1 MSNNNLQQLFLNMRN
16 YLQPIADKLEEIK
29 KNPETLK
36 YIQNIN
42 LLVKDNERTSPFMK
56 KLLSEMQENP
66 NLSEALET
74 IPYRQIFKL
83 LANSEQLESVSIL
96 SLINKDHFQNEIF
109 EYFDE
114 IPLGSH
120 FKKRKSLIAEA
131 FKLYELEYFSG
142 CLCLI
147 HSQLEGII
155 TDYLIFKNIIRKNI
169 VNGKTRFNCNLS
181 GKVISGLAQKIEL
194 AKDINE
200 NFLRLEN
207 FQFDNDQNKKFHN
220 ERNDLLHGSNIDN
233 FNAER
238 CFIVFIWIDSILG
251 SIHTN
256 EVILK
261 AVR

>member
-1 MSNNNLQQLFLNMRN
+1 M
-16 YLQPIADKLEEIK
+16 
-29 KNPETLK
+29 
-36 YIQNIN
+36 
-42 LLVKDNERTSPFMK
+42 
-56 KLLSEMQENP
+56 
-66 NLSEALET
+66 
-74 IPYRQIFKL
+74 
-83 LANSEQLESVSIL
+83 
-96 SLINKDHFQNEIF
+96 
-109 EYFDE
+109 
-114 IPLGSH
+114 
-120 FKKRKSLIAEA
+120 
-131 FKLYELEYFSG
+131 
-142 CLCLI
+142 
-147 HSQLEGII
+147 
-155 TDYLIFKNIIRKNI
+155 
-169 VNGKTRFNCNLS
+169 S

>member
-1 MSNNNLQQLFLNMRN
+1 MSINNFQQLLLNMRN
-16 YLQPIADKLEEIK
+16 FLQPIADKLEEIQ

-36 YIQNIN
+36 FIHNVDYLIKNH
-42 LLVKDNERTSPFMK
+42 ERTSPFMK
-56 KLLSEMQENP
+56 KILSEMEENP
-66 NLSEALET
+66 NLSEARET
-74 IPYRQIFKL
+74 IPYRQVFRL
-83 LANSEQLESVSIL
+83 LANSEQIESVSIL
-96 SLINKDHFQNEIF
+96 HLINEDLFQNGILEC
-109 EYFDE
+109 FDE
-114 IPLGSH
+114 IQIGNH
-120 FKKRKSLIAEA
+120 FKKRKPLIVEA

-155 TDYLIFKNIIRKNI
+155 TDYLIFKNIIRKEI
-169 VNGKTRFNCNLS
+169 VNGKTRFICNS
-181 GKVISGLAQKIEL
+181 NKQNISGLANKIKL

-200 NFLRLEN
+200 SFLRLES

-251 SIHTN
+251 SIYRN

-261 AVR
+261 R

>member
-1 MSNNNLQQLFLNMRN
+1 MSNNNFQQLLLDMRN
-16 YLQPIADKLEEIK
+16 FLQPIADKFEEIQ
-29 KNPETLK
+29 KNPETSK
-36 YIQNIN
+36 FIQNVDY
-42 LLVKDNERTSPFMK
+42 LVKSHERTSPFMK
-56 KLLSEMQENP
+56 KLLSKMEGNS

-74 IPYRQIFKL
+74 IPYRQIFRL
-83 LANSEQLESVSIL
+83 LANSEQIESVSIL
-96 SLINKDHFQNEIF
+96 HLINDDLFQMGILEC
-109 EYFDE
+109 FDE
-114 IPLGSH
+114 IQIGNH
-120 FKKRKSLIAEA
+120 FKRRKQLIAEA

-155 TDYLIFKNIIRKNI
+155 TDYLIFKNIIRKEI
-169 VNGKTRFNCNLS
+169 ASGKTKFICNS
-181 GKVISGLAQKIEL
+181 DGKNVVGLAKKIEL

-200 NFLRLEN
+200 NFLRLES

-251 SIHTN
+251 SIYRN
-256 EVILK
+256 EVILN
-261 AVR
+261 